1 MRVLID
7 ATSLLLRSA
16 GIKSYTYHWIRSLRQ
31 IAAPGE
37 IHAFPFL
44 NATGHFTH
52 ERSVLSPAATLPRL
66 ALLYAANVPGNPML
80 SWMASSAGVFH
91 VSNQLRRNI
100 PKRTRIT
107 ATIHDL
113 TCWLMPEL
121 HTAANVRADRFFA
134 EHTLKRA
141 DRLIAVSENTRQD
154 AIRILGIAPAKI
166 ETIHSGVPD
175 EYFTALPL
183 QRAKPYVLFVGTI
196 EPRKNIETLLDAWSG
211 MRFRDDVDLLIAG
224 PPGWSSERTMARL
237 RSGERGVQYLGY
249 VAESAMP
256 ALTAG
261 AAAFVYPS
269 LYEGFGFP
277 VAQAMAAGV
286 PVVTSNT
293 SCLPEIVGEGALFVD
308 PKSATDLSEAVEKL
322 LDSES
327 LRTIIGGQG
336 RARAERYRWSECARL
351 SLEFFRRIV

>member
-7 ATSLLLRSA
+7 ATSLLVRSA
-16 GIKSYTYHWIRSLRQ
+16 GIKNYTYHWIRSLRQ
-31 IAAPGE
+31 IAARGE
-37 IHAFPFL
+37 IRAFPFL
-44 NATGHFTH
+44 DGLGDFTH
-52 ERSVLSPAATLPRL
+52 ERSVLSAAATLPRL

-80 SWMASSAGVFH
+80 SWMASGAEVFH

-121 HTAANVRADRFFA
+121 HTKANVRADRFFA

-141 DRLIAVSENTRQD
+141 DALIAVSENTRQD
-154 AIRILGIAPAKI
+154 AIRMLGIAPEKI

-175 EYFTALPL
+175 EYFTAQPL
-183 QRAKPYVLFVGTI
+183 RRPKPYVLFVGMI
-196 EPRKNIETLLDAWSG
+196 EPRKNIETLLDAWG
-211 MRFRDDVDLLIAG
+211 DVRFRGDVDLLIAG
-224 PPGWSSERTMARL
+224 PPGWSSGRTMARL
-237 RSGERGVQYLGY
+237 HSGERGVQYLGY
-249 VAESAMP
+249 VAESDMP
-256 ALTAG
+256 SLTAG

-286 PVVTSNT
+286 PVITSNS
-293 SCLPEIVGEGALFVD
+293 SCLPEIAGEGALFVD
-308 PKSATDLSEAVEKL
+308 PKSASELSAALEKL

-327 LRTIIGGQG
+327 LRATVGGQG
-336 RARAERYRWSECARL
+336 RVKAACYRWSECARL
-351 SLEFFRRIV
+351 SLEFFRRIA